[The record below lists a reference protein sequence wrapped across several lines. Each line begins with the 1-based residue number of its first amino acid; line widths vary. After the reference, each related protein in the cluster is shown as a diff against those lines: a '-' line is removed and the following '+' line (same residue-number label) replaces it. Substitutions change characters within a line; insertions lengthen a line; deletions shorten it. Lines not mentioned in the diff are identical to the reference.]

1 MRYNSAKFLQ
11 TTYIK
16 GNSILHRLT
25 AGKKLLFMIIFGF
38 CIYILPYP
46 ILTQISGWLFFV
58 ILLIASKIS
67 LAKILEYMRPFLIF
81 LAYITIVFMFF
92 SPWQQALLY
101 GFRVLLLLAYSALF
115 VLTTST
121 QEMQDLLYRL
131 FYFTQYIGINPEYVA
146 MCFTLTLRAAP
157 LMAGIFEGIV
167 EARKARGLKAHRFMV
182 IIPAIIGAFRLA
194 QTMSEALDARGWAQN
209 SDEQ

>member
-16 GNSILHRLT
+16 GNSILHRLS
-25 AGKKLLFMIIFGF
+25 AGKKLLFMIVSGF
-38 CIYILPYP
+38 SVYLLPYP
-46 ILTQISGWLFFV
+46 LIAQIMGWSFF
-58 ILLIASKIS
+58 ILLLVISKIS
-67 LAKILEYMRPFLIF
+67 LTKILEYMRPFLIF
-81 LAYITIVFMFF
+81 LAYIVIVFMFF
-92 SPWQQALLY
+92 QPWQQALLY

-121 QEMQDLLYRL
+121 PEMQDLLYHL
-131 FYFTQYIGINPEYVA
+131 FRFTKYMGINPEYVA

-182 IIPAIIGAFRLA
+182 IIPAIIASFRLA
-194 QTMSEALDARGWAQN
+194 QTMSEALDARGWAQD
-209 SDEQ
+209 SDI